1 MLISNSLLPRSIFNM
16 DLWTKRENLD
26 PFDYFEKM
34 ISRNLNW
41 FDKQLPE
48 KFRVTLDCSGF
59 KSESIKT
66 DIKNNLLIVTGNEEE
81 RKLNDNNDYSVKQF
95 KKTYKLPSNAEK
107 SKLVSFMTSNGRFV
121 IEVPLKSNQKNKLN
135 DLFPKISQDK
145 KSFNMNILLPKFTD
159 PTKIN
164 VICKDRHL
172 VVKYEDNT
180 EKDNNFS
187 KVKFV
192 KSVLLPENT
201 QFNSLN
207 YEYENNVLSIT
218 ALLDSK
224 ESKENNSTLPT
235 KIKNQIQN

>member
-1 MLISNSLLPRSIFNM
+1 
-16 DLWTKRENLD
+16 
-26 PFDYFEKM
+26 M

-41 FDKQLPE
+41 FNKQLPE

-59 KSESIKT
+59 KFKSIQT
-66 DIKNNLLIVTGNEEE
+66 DIKGNLLIVTGNEEE
-81 RKLNDNNDYSVKQF
+81 CKLNDNNDYSVIQF

-107 SKLVSFMTSNGRFV
+107 NKLVSFMKSNGCFV
-121 IEVPLKSNQKNKLN
+121 IEIPLKSNQENKLN
-135 DLFPKISQDK
+135 NLFPKISQDK

-172 VVKYEDNT
+172 VVEYEDNT

-187 KVKFV
+187 KVYFFKR
-192 KSVLLPENT
+192 VLLPENT

-207 YEYENNVLSIT
+207 YKYENNVLSIT
-218 ALLDSK
+218 APLNTDSK
-224 ESKENNSTLPT
+224 ESKENNLTLPT